1 MQDKNLIKDVL
12 NDSKDFVKNVSFFKR
27 DFDFEENANY
37 VFVGIRRAGKSYL
50 MYQKMHELI
59 LKGKNWNEILYVNF
73 EDERLAELQTE
84 DLNLILEIHYELYNT
99 KPIIFLDEIQNIPS
113 WEKFVRRLADSK
125 YQVFVTGSNAKMLS
139 ADVATTLGGRFLIKN
154 VFPYSFKEFLS
165 ASKIESFDIQTL
177 STTKK
182 GEILN
187 IFSQYFKF
195 GGFPENL
202 LMTNKRDYIS
212 SLFQKIYLGDICTRN
227 SITNSYALKIM
238 IKKIAESVKQPISYN
253 RIANI
258 LSNIGIKI
266 GVSTVINYIKYAEE
280 SCLLLRLQNF
290 ASKIAEKESN
300 PKYYFADN
308 GLLNLFLT
316 DFQTSSLENLVALN
330 LFKHFGLEDSVFF
343 YNENIEIDFYIP
355 ELNKAIQVSYSLSDE
370 STKKREITAIK
381 KFAQRFDCTDL
392 SIITY
397 DEENTIKEKL
407 SDSKEI
413 EIKVVPIWKW
423 SL

>member
-1 MQDKNLIKDVL
+1 MQDKNVIKSIL
-12 NDSKDFVKNVSFFKR
+12 NDSKEFVKNVSFFKR

-50 MYQKMHELI
+50 MYQRMHELI
-59 LKGKNWNEILYVNF
+59 SKGKNWNEILYINF
-73 EDERLAELQTE
+73 EDERLSELKTE
-84 DLNLILEIHYELYNT
+84 DLNLILESHYELYNT
-99 KPIIFLDEIQNIPS
+99 KPILFLDEIQNIPF

-125 YQVFVTGSNAKMLS
+125 YQIFVTGSNAKMLS
-139 ADVATTLGGRFLIKN
+139 RDVATTLGGRFFIKN
-154 VFPYSFKEFLS
+154 IFPYSFSEFLS
-165 ASKIESFDIQTL
+165 ASKIEKTDFQNL
-177 STTKK
+177 STIKK

-187 IFSQYFKF
+187 FFSQYFNF

-202 LMTNKRDYIS
+202 LVQNKRDYIS

-253 RIANI
+253 RIANV

-266 GVSTVINYIKYAEE
+266 GVSTVINYINYTEE
-280 SCLLLRLQNF
+280 SCLLIRLQNF

-308 GLLNLFLT
+308 GLLNIFLT
-316 DFQTSSLENLVALN
+316 DAQTSLLENLVALM
-330 LFKHFGLEDSVFF
+330 LFRKFGFEDSVFF

-355 ELNKAIQVSYSLSDE
+355 ELNKAIQVSYSLNDE
-370 STKKREITAIK
+370 STKKREIGALK

-392 SIITY
+392 TIITY
-397 DEENTIKEKL
+397 DEENNIKEKL
-407 SDSKEI
+407 SDNKEI
-413 EIKVVPIWKW
+413 EIKVIPIWKW
-423 SL
+423 EI